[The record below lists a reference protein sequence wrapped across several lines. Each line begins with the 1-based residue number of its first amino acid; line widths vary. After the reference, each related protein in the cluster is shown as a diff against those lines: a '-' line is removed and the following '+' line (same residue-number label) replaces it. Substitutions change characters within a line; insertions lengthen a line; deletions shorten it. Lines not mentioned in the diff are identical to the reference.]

1 MAGTVPGASTACNP
15 QRQALIA
22 LITAGLSGILISSS
36 SFLQKQAIDKA
47 RSAFSQLPHGDQ
59 AFQACVKQ
67 AKTIPEIVGSLAQQH
82 QSYQRKRF
90 TRLLEKFQRHTLWL
104 QNMSSAVDVVVQLNA
119 GICCPLWAPIKYV
132 LLV

>member
-1 MAGTVPGASTACNP
+1 MACNP
-15 QRQALIA
+15 QRQSIIA
-22 LITAGLSGILISSS
+22 LITAGLSDLLISSS
-36 SFLQKQAIDKA
+36 SFLQKQAIYKA
-47 RSAFSQLPHGDQ
+47 GSAFSQLPHGNQ

-104 QNMSSAVDVVVQLNA
+104 QNMSSAVDVVQLNA
-119 GICCPLWAPIKYV
+119 GICCPLWAPIKYI